1 MRKNRGILTFILISV
16 LLVPLV
22 SAADTT
28 NYFYRLDYTFE
39 NMGDED
45 FPLEQEDYTLPL
57 FLNNTWQSVTIL
69 NRSGDFTRA
78 VIDLDGNLGII
89 MDVDDILAPGESLSF
104 GIEYLI
110 ESKPQERPS
119 FSMAEA
125 EGFNEIPPD
134 LVSEY
139 TGHTESFTVD
149 DQTISDVAKRAA
161 KGDETVL
168 GTVANLLDYVT
179 QNTTY
184 CNFETPRYPLDTLSD
199 SLGDCDDQSI
209 LLISMARSL
218 GIPAYLKVGVII
230 HPNIVDSDTSWEGHL
245 ENDADGIGWHGWV
258 MIYIPPWGWVPVD
271 LTLIDEDTG
280 LDYIINSPEYD
291 PNIIEALNV
300 SEQAYIGDT
309 LITRERI
316 IASDL
321 HVTIIDE
328 AGEVYRNGLG
338 AETYLILVIGS
349 ALAVAIF
356 MMFRASARDQ

>member
-1 MRKNRGILTFILISV
+1 M
-16 LLVPLV
+16 PLV
-22 SAADTT
+22 SAADQTT
-28 NYFYRLDYTFE
+28 YFYKLEYTFE
-39 NMGDED
+39 NRGDED

-57 FLNNTWQSVTIL
+57 FINNSWQTVTIL
-69 NRSGDFTRA
+69 NISGRYTLD
-78 VIDLDGNLGII
+78 VIDLDGNRGVI
-89 MDVDDILAPGESLSF
+89 MDVDDTLPPGETLSF
-104 GIEYLI
+104 SIEYQI
-110 ESKPQERPS
+110 VSSSQERPTFTMERADG
-119 FSMAEA
+119 FSA
-125 EGFNEIPPD
+125 IPTG
-134 LVSEY
+134 LISEY
-139 TGHTESFTVD
+139 TGHTESFTID
-149 DQTISDVAKRAA
+149 DPIIANVAQRAS

-230 HPNIVDSDTSWEGHL
+230 HPGIVDSDTSWEGHL

-291 PNIIEALNV
+291 PNIIEALDV

-309 LITRERI
+309 VATRERI

-321 HVTIIDE
+321 HVTLVDE
-328 AGEVYRNGLG
+328 AGEVFRRGLG
-338 AETYLILVIGS
+338 AETYLILAIGS
-349 ALAVAIF
+349 ALAIAIF
-356 MMFRASARDQ
+356 MMFRASGRDQ